1 MSAKTE
7 QILRRLTSSIRE
19 GGREKTSAY
28 DTSATVRRV
37 EDGVAWV
44 HIPGGVDETPVKLT
58 INAKPGDVVQ
68 VRVSGGRATLTGNAS
83 APPTDDTTATKAVTQ
98 IGAVSKVVKTVQ
110 GVAEKAAR
118 IAGNTAQYF
127 WHTESGTDTGAHI
140 TEIPQ
145 KDFEADPQNSGGNLL
160 LRSNGIAIRDGLVE
174 LAMFAANLMR
184 IFGGGWATEVTDDGF
199 RVYDETTTRELK
211 IAITATGLAFFDAG
225 GIKCAEIQYLTPGGG
240 VMINNIVTQEQLKL
254 ASNGFSVLDHQGR
267 GMYMQGEDVT
277 VTGQV
282 SCTHLQSA
290 NVQCGYALL
299 AGAANVVRTENV
311 VFDTPFTVDPH
322 VVVTPYTAYPQNAS
336 VGLSNITRTGFTINL
351 VYATTTTIN
360 VQWVAIGM

>member
-19 GGREKTSAY
+19 GGKEKTSAY

-68 VRVSGGRATLTGNAS
+68 VRISGGRATLTGNAS

-98 IGAVSKVVKTVQ
+98 IGAVRKVVKTVQ
-110 GVAEKAAR
+110 GVAERAAR

-145 KDFEADPQNSGGNLL
+145 DQFEADPENGGGNLL
-160 LRSNGIAIRDGLVE
+160 LRSNGIAIRDGLTE
-174 LAMFAANLMR
+174 LATFAASLIQM
-184 IFGGGWATEVTDDGF
+184 GASGGWTTKVTDTGF
-199 RVYDETTTRELK
+199 QIWDETTPSNPKLK
-211 IAITATGLAFFDAG
+211 MYLDAAGLDFYEEVSGASFSVAEITPLIGGGLA
-225 GIKCAEIQYLTPGGG
+225 IKNLITHQEFRMDSSGAEIMNQYGHGMSLSGGDLSLTGKLSAT
-240 VMINNIVTQEQLKL
+240 NI
-254 ASNGFSVLDHQGR
+254 
-267 GMYMQGEDVT
+267 
-277 VTGQV
+277 
-282 SCTHLQSA
+282 
-290 NVQCGYALL
+290 QCGYAMLT
-299 AGAANVVRTENV
+299 GGANVVRTKSV
-311 VFDTPFTVDPH
+311 QFDTAFTTDPH
-322 VVVTPYTAYPQNAS
+322 VTATPYVQYPQNAHVS
-336 VGLSNITRTGFTINL
+336 LSSITRTGFDINL
-351 VYATTTTIN
+351 YYTSTTDVN
-360 VQWVAIGM
+360 VQWIAIGM